1 MRFSR
6 VVAAAV
12 LIVGLAGSTASAQV
26 QLTMHDGLVTI
37 VASNATVRQILAEWA
52 RVGHTT
58 IMNAERVPGGPITL
72 QLTNVPEAQ
81 ALDLLLR
88 SISGYL
94 AAPRAVT
101 ASNLSRYD
109 RIVVMPTA
117 AAPRQA
123 VAAAPPVFQ
132 PQAVVPQPAEELN
145 DDRPATT
152 IVAPPQGPVFT
163 TFQQPQVVGAPT
175 AAPGIVPPAP
185 VPGAVPPVPAQMPP
199 GADQPASSTF
209 PNATAPTTGTGV
221 VGTPR
226 PGMIIPPPTAPGQQ
240 PAQPGQ

>member
-1 MRFSR
+1 MTWTISSSRSSNTSGGGRFRTWRGRAYTGSMRFSR

-58 IMNAERVPGGPITL
+58 ILNAERVPGGPITL
-72 QLTNVPEAQ
+72 QLTDVPETQ

-109 RIVVMPTA
+109 RI
-117 AAPRQA
+117 
-123 VAAAPPVFQ
+123 
-132 PQAVVPQPAEELN
+132 
-145 DDRPATT
+145 
-152 IVAPPQGPVFT
+152 
-163 TFQQPQVVGAPT
+163 
-175 AAPGIVPPAP
+175 
-185 VPGAVPPVPAQMPP
+185 
-199 GADQPASSTF
+199 
-209 PNATAPTTGTGV
+209 
-221 VGTPR
+221 
-226 PGMIIPPPTAPGQQ
+226 
-240 PAQPGQ
+240 